1 MVNVQNKMCPKI
13 CIGFLF
19 AKMYT
24 TIKKFRIC
32 RIFYVF
38 GSNLIS
44 LSNEII
50 VIWWFAAQVIFLII
64 IIHVEK
70 SCETLRD
77 TPPQYMIILSFF
89 TYPRSKPAKA

>member
-19 AKMYT
+19 VKMYT
-24 TIKKFRIC
+24 TIQKFGVC

-38 GSNLIS
+38 GRNLIS
-44 LSNEII
+44 SVSRDPLEII
-50 VIWWFAAQVIFLII
+50 LIWWFAAQVIFLII

-70 SCETLRD
+70 SCET
-77 TPPQYMIILSFF
+77 
-89 TYPRSKPAKA
+89 